1 LTDRV
6 ATKKELRRQRRQEE
20 KSRRARTAR
29 GQAVLIYGGL
39 AVIAVLVIVLV
50 FQQINPAS
58 QPGTAVLSQGNQHLQ
73 SIDEPHAPYNTVPPT
88 SGPHMGGLAPWGISE
103 APIADELQIHNLEDG
118 GVIVQYDCPED
129 SCADLEAELTD
140 FVTQLLSDASLRN
153 PLTGHT
159 HLILAPYSGI
169 RQTAASGGKPIA
181 LTAWTRIQYFDT
193 VQREDMLKFIRE
205 YINDDHHVGG
215 AG

>member
-1 LTDRV
+1 LADRV
-6 ATKKELRRQRRQEE
+6 TTKKELRRQRREEE
-20 KSRRARTAR
+20 KSRRARAAR
-29 GQAVLIYGGL
+29 GQALLIFGGL
-39 AVIAVLVIVLV
+39 AAIAVLVIVLV
-50 FQQINPAS
+50 FQQINPAN

-103 APIADELQIHNLEDG
+103 TPIADELQIHNLEDG

-129 SCADLEAELTD
+129 SCPELKAELTG
-140 FVTQLLSDASLRN
+140 FVTELLNDASLRH
-153 PLTGHT
+153 PLTGET
-159 HLILAPYSGI
+159 HLVLAPYSGI
-169 RQTAASGGKPIA
+169 GQAEASGGKPIA
-181 LTAWTRIQYFDT
+181 LTAWTRIQYFGA
-193 VQREDMLKFIRE
+193 VEREDMLKFIRE